1 MIINFDAYKA
11 LSSLEI
17 KENYIFT
24 SCSPSLINDIK
35 AKNQNSKHSVFINVS
50 VTEINI
56 EEILGIDNYSQR
68 QWLQRN
74 LLITYM
80 VKKLLE
86 LFPEL
91 ETSIKDMLGYIYM
104 PDLNINSII
113 ENIIRYYDHLTYNG
127 HKYWKLSFDLF
138 TSLILKLK
146 YVNSIDVFINF
157 YITDGANTVMQR
169 AINDYIDE
177 NLPFSVRIF
186 TVYSDLTTYRQ
197 SDGKVIKNIENIVYS
212 ASDIIFLPK
221 KSYI

>member
-1 MIINFDAYKA
+1 MIVNFEAYKA
-11 LSSLEI
+11 LSSLSA

-24 SCSPSLINDIK
+24 SCSPALINDIK
-35 AKNQNSKHSVFINVS
+35 TKSQNSKHSVFINVS

-56 EEILGIDNYSQR
+56 EEISGIDNYSQS

-113 ENIIRYYDHLTYNG
+113 ENIIHYYNHLTYNG
-127 HKYWKLSFDLF
+127 YKYWKLSFDLF

-146 YVNSIDVFINF
+146 YIKSIDVFINF

-177 NLPFSVRIF
+177 NLPFPVRIF
-186 TVYSDLTTYRQ
+186 TVYSNLTTYRQ
-197 SDGKVIKNIENIVYS
+197 SNGKVINNSEKLIYSAENITS
-212 ASDIIFLPK
+212 LPK
-221 KSYI
+221 TNKI